1 MLLGGGL
8 HVGGDGSRLGWQC
21 YGVKC
26 KTRGVWWGGGDCKT
40 RGVWW
45 GGGDC
50 REGGMGLGELGDIR
64 DIILGMGFYI

>member
-8 HVGGDGSRLGWQC
+8 HIGGDGSRLGWQC
-21 YGVKC
+21 YGVK
-26 KTRGVWWGGGDCKT
+26 CKT